1 MVMSRP
7 LRITKR
13 HKKGREP
20 FSRPKPKRLARETI
34 SIFFAMAKE
43 DKINGRESK

>member
-1 MVMSRP
+1 MARP

-20 FSRPKPKRLARETI
+20 FSRPKPKKEARENI
-34 SIFFAMAKE
+34 KVFFATVKQQ
-43 DKINGRESK
+43 

>member
-1 MVMSRP
+1 MSRP

-20 FSRPKPKRLARETI
+20 FSRPKPKNVARETI
-34 SIFFAMAKE
+34 KIFFATVKE
-43 DKINGRESK
+43 DKG